1 MEALQSFFVTE
12 VREFLGLDIR
22 RWELFDDSG
31 WGLAFL
37 VDAVDV
43 LLVTY
48 LVIRVFRLLRGTA
61 AIPIFLGLMVI
72 YFVWKAVNYLGF
84 NLLGD
89 LLGQFAGV
97 GVVAL
102 LIVFQQE
109 LRAFLIHIGDREVLR
124 KVPKWMRRWMPDPT
138 PAPPSE
144 LRILVD
150 AAFAIAARGDGALVV
165 IAGKSPLTPYLTAY
179 TAMDAKPST
188 GLIESIFLKQG
199 PLHDGALI
207 WSHGKL
213 SAVRAVLPLTARPE
227 VPAHWGMRHRAASG
241 ITERT
246 DAIALVVSEERGEVS
261 IAFAGQIEPQP
272 TPSATVKRLRQLLQS
287 RSV

>member
-84 NLLGD
+84 
-89 LLGQFAGV
+89 
-97 GVVAL
+97 
-102 LIVFQQE
+102 
-109 LRAFLIHIGDREVLR
+109 
-124 KVPKWMRRWMPDPT
+124 M
-138 PAPPSE
+138 
-144 LRILVD
+144 
-150 AAFAIAARGDGALVV
+150 
-165 IAGKSPLTPYLTAY
+165 
-179 TAMDAKPST
+179 
-188 GLIESIFLKQG
+188 
-199 PLHDGALI
+199 
-207 WSHGKL
+207 
-213 SAVRAVLPLTARPE
+213 
-227 VPAHWGMRHRAASG
+227 
-241 ITERT
+241 
-246 DAIALVVSEERGEVS
+246 
-261 IAFAGQIEPQP
+261 
-272 TPSATVKRLRQLLQS
+272 
-287 RSV
+287 